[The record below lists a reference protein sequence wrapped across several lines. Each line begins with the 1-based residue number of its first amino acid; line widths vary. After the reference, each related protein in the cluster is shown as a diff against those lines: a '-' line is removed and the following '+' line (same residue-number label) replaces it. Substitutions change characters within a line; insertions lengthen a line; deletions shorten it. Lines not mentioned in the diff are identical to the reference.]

1 MNEKINIQELIQLLS
16 DRLGVGA
23 QDAESFIKEFFL
35 LIESGLERDKY
46 VKVKGLGTFKLID
59 VDNRESVDVN
69 TGERIEIQGHTK
81 ISFTPENTLKELVN
95 RPFSHFEAVV
105 LNDHVNFEDAS
116 EEGTEEER
124 SSEETAAIEQT
135 TMQPDVQPDTEQTMQ
150 PEVVMPSEDTDEPE
164 VESGADQKCSEITN
178 VVEQA
183 VSDNVPEE
191 TVREALPE
199 ASVPVHDLHQKTV
212 GDEKNQA
219 VVSNRR
225 SGGAR
230 LFAGIMSAVML
241 CCACVVLALYWDSL
255 FPEKEVLPQGQ
266 SDPTESWHTAWED
279 STEQL
284 AAVEDVQAEANE
296 QTSQKQHSLLVT
308 EATQQKATPSQPQEQ
323 IQKQAAENLQQP
335 VQQVQPVKKEKVSPA
350 KTLKAD
356 SVSYVIVGTQA
367 SYTMK
372 AGETLTKVALRFYG
386 TKALWPYIVKHNK
399 GVIKNPDNVP
409 YGTVIQ
415 IPKLEKKL

>member
-116 EEGTEEER
+116 EDGTEEER

-135 TMQPDVQPDTEQTMQ
+135 TMQPDTEQTMQ

-296 QTSQKQHSLLVT
+296 QTSQKQHSLPVT

-335 VQQVQPVKKEKVSPA
+335 LQQVQPVKKEKVSPA

>member
-69 TGERIEIQGHTK
+69 TGERIEIQGYTK
-81 ISFTPENTLKELVN
+81 ISFTPENALKELVN

-124 SSEETAAIEQT
+124 SSEETAVIEQT

-266 SDPTESWHTAWED
+266 SDPTENWHTAWED

-323 IQKQAAENLQQP
+323 IQKQAAENIQQP

-350 KTLKAD
+350 KSLKAD